1 MFGNK
6 KQSIIPIIKVNSN
19 TNSIQMENNANKI
32 LVIEDDILMV
42 KILEFV
48 LRKEGYELAIAKDGI
63 EGIEKLQ
70 TFNPGMI
77 ITDIILPFKS
87 GLEVISYSKE
97 NFPEVP
103 VIVVS
108 SMGEEEGTVME
119 AFNLGA
125 DDFVS
130 KPFNPNE
137 LKLRVKRLFSR
148 NQMFE
153 NTIKNA
159 ISA

>member
-1 MFGNK
+1 
-6 KQSIIPIIKVNSN
+6 
-19 TNSIQMENNANKI
+19 MEDNVNKI

-48 LRKEGYELAIAKDGI
+48 LKKEGYEIIIAKDGI
-63 EGIEKLQ
+63 EGLEKIKTL
-70 TFNPGMI
+70 NPDMI

-87 GLEVISYSKE
+87 GLEIISFSKE
-97 NFPEVP
+97 NHKHVP

-125 DDFVS
+125 DDFVP

-137 LKLRVKRLFSR
+137 LKLRVKRLFAR
-148 NQMFE
+148 NTFFE
-153 NTIKNA
+153 NSTKNN

>member
-1 MFGNK
+1 
-6 KQSIIPIIKVNSN
+6 
-19 TNSIQMENNANKI
+19 MENRAKKI

-48 LRKEGYELAIAKDGI
+48 LRKEGYETVIAKDGI
-63 EGIEKLQ
+63 EGLEKLK
-70 TFNPGMI
+70 TINPAMI

-87 GLEVISYSKE
+87 GLEIISFAKE
-97 NFPEVP
+97 NHADIP

-108 SMGEEEGTVME
+108 AMGEEEGTVME

-125 DDFVS
+125 DDFVP

-137 LKLRVKRLFSR
+137 LKLRVKRLFAK
-148 NQMFE
+148 NQFFE
-153 NTIKNA
+153 NSIKNA

>member
-1 MFGNK
+1 M
-6 KQSIIPIIKVNSN
+6 
-19 TNSIQMENNANKI
+19 NNARKI

-42 KILEFV
+42 KILEFI
-48 LRKEGYELAIAKDGI
+48 LRKEGYELTIAKDGI
-63 EGIEKLQ
+63 EGIEKLHSV
-70 TFNPGMI
+70 NPDMV

-87 GLEVISYSKE
+87 GLEVISLVKE
-97 NFPEVP
+97 NFTHIP

-108 SMGEEEGTVME
+108 SMGEEEGTVLE

-137 LKLRVKRLFSR
+137 LKIRVKRLFDR
-148 NQMFE
+148 KQMFE
-153 NTIKNA
+153 HTIKTA

>member
-1 MFGNK
+1 
-6 KQSIIPIIKVNSN
+6 
-19 TNSIQMENNANKI
+19 MENSANKI

-48 LRKEGYELAIAKDGI
+48 LRKEGYETIIAKDGI
-63 EGIEKLQ
+63 EGLEKLK
-70 TFNPGMI
+70 TINPSMI

-87 GLEVISYSKE
+87 GLEIISFAKE
-97 NFPEVP
+97 HHAHIP

-108 SMGEEEGTVME
+108 AMGEEEGTVME

-125 DDFVS
+125 DDFVP

-137 LKLRVKRLFSR
+137 LKLRVKRLFAK
-148 NQMFE
+148 NQFFE
-153 NTIKNA
+153 NSIKTA

>member
-1 MFGNK
+1 
-6 KQSIIPIIKVNSN
+6 
-19 TNSIQMENNANKI
+19 MENSANKI

-48 LRKEGYELAIAKDGI
+48 LRKEGYNITIAKDGI
-63 EGIEKLQ
+63 EGLEKIQ
-70 TFNPGMI
+70 TFNPDII

-87 GLEVISYSKE
+87 GLEVISFVKE
-97 NFPEVP
+97 NHNHIP

-108 SMGEEEGTVME
+108 SMGEEERTVME

-137 LKLRVKRLFSR
+137 LKLRVKRLFAR

-153 NTIKNA
+153 NSIKSA

>member
-1 MFGNK
+1 
-6 KQSIIPIIKVNSN
+6 
-19 TNSIQMENNANKI
+19 MENNVNKI

-48 LRKEGYELAIAKDGI
+48 LRKEGYEITIAKDGI
-63 EGIEKLQ
+63 EGLEKIQ
-70 TFNPGMI
+70 AFNPDMI

-87 GLEVISYSKE
+87 GLEIISFVKE
-97 NFPEVP
+97 NNKHIP

-108 SMGEEEGTVME
+108 SMGEEERTVME

-137 LKLRVKRLFSR
+137 LKLRVKRLFAR

-153 NTIKNA
+153 NSIKSA

>member
-1 MFGNK
+1 
-6 KQSIIPIIKVNSN
+6 
-19 TNSIQMENNANKI
+19 MENNVKKI
-32 LVIEDDILMV
+32 LVIEDDLLMV

-48 LRKEGYELAIAKDGI
+48 LRKEGYEITIAKDGI
-63 EGIEKLQ
+63 EGLEKLQ
-70 TFNPGMI
+70 TSNPDMI

-87 GLEVISYSKE
+87 GLEIISFAKE
-97 NFPEVP
+97 NLKHIP

-125 DDFVS
+125 DDFVP

-137 LKLRVKRLFSR
+137 LKIRVKRLFAR

-153 NTIKNA
+153 NSIKSA

>member
-1 MFGNK
+1 MMNN
-6 KQSIIPIIKVNSN
+6 IK
-19 TNSIQMENNANKI
+19 KI

-42 KILEFV
+42 KILEFI
-48 LRKEGYELAIAKDGI
+48 LRKEGYELTIAKDGI
-63 EGIEKLQ
+63 EGIEKLNSV
-70 TFNPGMI
+70 NPDMV

-87 GLEVISYSKE
+87 GLEVISCIKE
-97 NFPEVP
+97 NFIHIP

-108 SMGEEEGTVME
+108 SMGEEEGTVLE

-137 LKLRVKRLFSR
+137 LKIRVKRIFDR
-148 NQMFE
+148 KQMFE
-153 NTIKNA
+153 HTIKTA

>member
-1 MFGNK
+1 
-6 KQSIIPIIKVNSN
+6 
-19 TNSIQMENNANKI
+19 MENSAKKI

-48 LRKEGYELAIAKDGI
+48 LRKEGYEVVIAKDGI
-63 EGIEKLQ
+63 EGLEKLK
-70 TFNPGMI
+70 TVNPAMI

-87 GLEVISYSKE
+87 GLEIISFAKE
-97 NFPEVP
+97 NYLHTP

-108 SMGEEEGTVME
+108 AMGEEEGTVME

-137 LKLRVKRLFSR
+137 LKLRVKRLFAK
-148 NQMFE
+148 NQFFE
-153 NTIKNA
+153 NSIKNA

>member
-1 MFGNK
+1 
-6 KQSIIPIIKVNSN
+6 
-19 TNSIQMENNANKI
+19 MENNVNKI

-48 LRKEGYELAIAKDGI
+48 LRKEGYQITIAKDGI
-63 EGIEKLQ
+63 EGLEKIQ
-70 TFNPGMI
+70 TFNPDMI

-87 GLEVISYSKE
+87 GLEIISFVKD
-97 NFPEVP
+97 NHKHIP

-108 SMGEEEGTVME
+108 SMGEEERTVME

-137 LKLRVKRLFSR
+137 LKLRVKRLFAR

-153 NTIKNA
+153 NSIKSA

>member
-1 MFGNK
+1 
-6 KQSIIPIIKVNSN
+6 
-19 TNSIQMENNANKI
+19 MENSANKI

-48 LRKEGYELAIAKDGI
+48 LRKEGYNITIAKDGI
-63 EGIEKLQ
+63 EGLEKIQ
-70 TFNPGMI
+70 TFNPDMI

-87 GLEVISYSKE
+87 GLEVISFVKE
-97 NFPEVP
+97 NHNHIP

-108 SMGEEEGTVME
+108 SMGEEERTVME

-137 LKLRVKRLFSR
+137 LKLRVKRLFAR

-153 NTIKNA
+153 NSIKSA

>member
-1 MFGNK
+1 
-6 KQSIIPIIKVNSN
+6 
-19 TNSIQMENNANKI
+19 MENNVNKI

-48 LRKEGYELAIAKDGI
+48 LRKEGYQITIAKDGI
-63 EGIEKLQ
+63 EGLEKIQ
-70 TFNPGMI
+70 TFNPDMI

-87 GLEVISYSKE
+87 GLEIISFVKE
-97 NFPEVP
+97 NHKHIP

-108 SMGEEEGTVME
+108 SMGEEERTVME

-137 LKLRVKRLFSR
+137 LKLRVKRLFAR

-153 NTIKNA
+153 NSIKSA

>member
-1 MFGNK
+1 
-6 KQSIIPIIKVNSN
+6 
-19 TNSIQMENNANKI
+19 MENSAKKI

-48 LRKEGYELAIAKDGI
+48 LRKEGYETVIAKDGI
-63 EGIEKLQ
+63 EGLEKLK
-70 TFNPGMI
+70 TINPAMI

-87 GLEVISYSKE
+87 GLEIISFAKE
-97 NFPEVP
+97 NHADIP

-108 SMGEEEGTVME
+108 AMGEEEGTVME

-137 LKLRVKRLFSR
+137 LKLRVKRLFAK
-148 NQMFE
+148 NQFFE
-153 NTIKNA
+153 NSIKNA

>member
-1 MFGNK
+1 
-6 KQSIIPIIKVNSN
+6 
-19 TNSIQMENNANKI
+19 MENSANKI

-48 LRKEGYELAIAKDGI
+48 LRKEGYEVIIAKDGI
-63 EGIEKLQ
+63 EGLEKLK
-70 TFNPGMI
+70 TVNPAMI

-87 GLEVISYSKE
+87 GLEIISFAKE
-97 NFPEVP
+97 NHTHIP

-108 SMGEEEGTVME
+108 AMGEEEGTVME

-125 DDFVS
+125 DDFVP

-137 LKLRVKRLFSR
+137 LKLRVKRLFAK
-148 NQMFE
+148 NQFFE
-153 NTIKNA
+153 NSIKTA

>member
-1 MFGNK
+1 
-6 KQSIIPIIKVNSN
+6 
-19 TNSIQMENNANKI
+19 MENNVNKI

-48 LRKEGYELAIAKDGI
+48 LRKEGYNITIAKDGI
-63 EGIEKLQ
+63 EGLEKIQ
-70 TFNPGMI
+70 TFNPDMI

-87 GLEVISYSKE
+87 GLEVISFVKE
-97 NFPEVP
+97 NHNHIP

-108 SMGEEEGTVME
+108 SMGEEERTVME

-137 LKLRVKRLFSR
+137 LKLRVKRLFAR

-153 NTIKNA
+153 NSIKSA

>member
-1 MFGNK
+1 
-6 KQSIIPIIKVNSN
+6 
-19 TNSIQMENNANKI
+19 MENNVNKI

-48 LRKEGYELAIAKDGI
+48 LRKEGYQITIAKDGI
-63 EGIEKLQ
+63 EGLEKIE
-70 TFNPGMI
+70 TFNPDMI

-87 GLEVISYSKE
+87 GLEIISFVKE
-97 NFPEVP
+97 NHKHIL

-108 SMGEEEGTVME
+108 SMGEEERTVME

-137 LKLRVKRLFSR
+137 LKLRVKRLFAR

-153 NTIKNA
+153 NSIKSA

>member
-1 MFGNK
+1 MGNN
-6 KQSIIPIIKVNSN
+6 V
-19 TNSIQMENNANKI
+19 NKI

-48 LRKEGYELAIAKDGI
+48 LKKEGYEIIIAKDGI
-63 EGIEKLQ
+63 EGLEKIK
-70 TFNPGMI
+70 TINPDMI

-87 GLEVISYSKE
+87 GLEIISYTKE
-97 NFPEVP
+97 NQKHIP

-125 DDFVS
+125 DDFVP

-137 LKLRVKRLFSR
+137 LKLRVKRLFAQ
-148 NQMFE
+148 NPFFE
-153 NTIKNA
+153 NSTKTN

>member
-1 MFGNK
+1 
-6 KQSIIPIIKVNSN
+6 
-19 TNSIQMENNANKI
+19 MENNVNKI

-48 LRKEGYELAIAKDGI
+48 LRKEGYQITIAKDGI
-63 EGIEKLQ
+63 EGLEKIQ
-70 TFNPGMI
+70 TFHPDMI

-87 GLEVISYSKE
+87 GLEIISFVKE
-97 NFPEVP
+97 NHKHIP

-108 SMGEEEGTVME
+108 SMGEEERTVME

-137 LKLRVKRLFSR
+137 LKLRVRRLFAR

-153 NTIKNA
+153 NSIKSA

>member
-1 MFGNK
+1 
-6 KQSIIPIIKVNSN
+6 
-19 TNSIQMENNANKI
+19 MENSAKKI

-48 LRKEGYELAIAKDGI
+48 LRKEGYETVIAKDGI
-63 EGIEKLQ
+63 EGLEKLK
-70 TFNPGMI
+70 TINPAMI

-87 GLEVISYSKE
+87 GLEIISFAKE
-97 NFPEVP
+97 NHADIP

-108 SMGEEEGTVME
+108 AMGEEEGTVME

-125 DDFVS
+125 DDFVP

-137 LKLRVKRLFSR
+137 LKLRVKRLFAK
-148 NQMFE
+148 NQFFE
-153 NTIKNA
+153 NSIKNA

>member
-1 MFGNK
+1 
-6 KQSIIPIIKVNSN
+6 
-19 TNSIQMENNANKI
+19 MENSAKKI

-48 LRKEGYELAIAKDGI
+48 LRKEGYEIVVAKDGI
-63 EGIEKLQ
+63 EGLEKLKAV
-70 TFNPGMI
+70 NPAMI

-87 GLEVISYSKE
+87 GLEIISFAKE
-97 NFPEVP
+97 NYLNTP

-108 SMGEEEGTVME
+108 AMGEEEGTVME

-137 LKLRVKRLFSR
+137 LKLRVKRLFAK
-148 NQMFE
+148 NQFFE
-153 NTIKNA
+153 NSIKNA

>member
-1 MFGNK
+1 
-6 KQSIIPIIKVNSN
+6 
-19 TNSIQMENNANKI
+19 MENNVNKI

-48 LRKEGYELAIAKDGI
+48 LKKEGYEIIIAKDGI
-63 EGIEKLQ
+63 EGLEKIKTL
-70 TFNPGMI
+70 NPDMI

-87 GLEVISYSKE
+87 GLEIISYTKE
-97 NFPEVP
+97 NQKHIP

-125 DDFVS
+125 DDFVP

-137 LKLRVKRLFSR
+137 LKLRVKRLFAR
-148 NQMFE
+148 TTFYE
-153 NTIKNA
+153 NSTKNN

>member
-1 MFGNK
+1 MGNN
-6 KQSIIPIIKVNSN
+6 V
-19 TNSIQMENNANKI
+19 NKI

-48 LRKEGYELAIAKDGI
+48 LRKEGYEIIIAKDGI
-63 EGIEKLQ
+63 EGLEKIK
-70 TFNPGMI
+70 TINPDMI

-87 GLEVISYSKE
+87 GLEIISYTKE
-97 NFPEVP
+97 NQKHIP

-125 DDFVS
+125 DDFVP

-137 LKLRVKRLFSR
+137 LKLRVKRLFAQ
-148 NQMFE
+148 NPFFE
-153 NTIKNA
+153 NSTKTN

>member
-1 MFGNK
+1 
-6 KQSIIPIIKVNSN
+6 
-19 TNSIQMENNANKI
+19 MENSAKKI

-48 LRKEGYELAIAKDGI
+48 LRKEGYETVIAKDGI
-63 EGIEKLQ
+63 EGLEKLK
-70 TFNPGMI
+70 TINPSMI

-87 GLEVISYSKE
+87 GLEIISFAKE
-97 NFPEVP
+97 NHADIP

-108 SMGEEEGTVME
+108 AMGEEEGTVME

-137 LKLRVKRLFSR
+137 LKLRVKRLFAK
-148 NQMFE
+148 NQFFE
-153 NTIKNA
+153 NSIKNA

>member
-1 MFGNK
+1 
-6 KQSIIPIIKVNSN
+6 
-19 TNSIQMENNANKI
+19 MENNVNKI

-48 LRKEGYELAIAKDGI
+48 LRKEGYQITIAKDGI
-63 EGIEKLQ
+63 EGLEKIQ
-70 TFNPGMI
+70 TFNPDMI

-87 GLEVISYSKE
+87 GLEIISFVKD
-97 NFPEVP
+97 NHKHIP

-108 SMGEEEGTVME
+108 SMGEEERTVME

-137 LKLRVKRLFSR
+137 LKLRVKRLFAR

-153 NTIKNA
+153 NSIKNA

>member
-1 MFGNK
+1 
-6 KQSIIPIIKVNSN
+6 
-19 TNSIQMENNANKI
+19 MENSAKKI

-48 LRKEGYELAIAKDGI
+48 LQKEGYETVIAKDGI
-63 EGIEKLQ
+63 EGLEKLR
-70 TFNPGMI
+70 TINPAMI

-87 GLEVISYSKE
+87 GLEIISFAKE
-97 NFPEVP
+97 NHADIP

-108 SMGEEEGTVME
+108 AMGEEEGTVME

-125 DDFVS
+125 DDFVP

-137 LKLRVKRLFSR
+137 LKLRVKRLFAK
-148 NQMFE
+148 NQFFE
-153 NTIKNA
+153 NSIKNA

>member
-1 MFGNK
+1 
-6 KQSIIPIIKVNSN
+6 
-19 TNSIQMENNANKI
+19 MENNVNKI

-48 LRKEGYELAIAKDGI
+48 LRKEGYQITIAKDGI
-63 EGIEKLQ
+63 EGLEKIE
-70 TFNPGMI
+70 TFNPDMI

-87 GLEVISYSKE
+87 GLEIISFVKE
-97 NFPEVP
+97 NHKHIP

-108 SMGEEEGTVME
+108 SMGEEERTVME

-137 LKLRVKRLFSR
+137 LKLRVKRLFAR

-153 NTIKNA
+153 NSIKSA

>member
-1 MFGNK
+1 ME
-6 KQSIIPIIKVNSN
+6 QSV
-19 TNSIQMENNANKI
+19 NKI

-48 LRKEGYELAIAKDGI
+48 LRKEGYQITIAKDGI
-63 EGIEKLQ
+63 EGLEKIQ
-70 TFNPGMI
+70 SFNPDMI

-87 GLEVISYSKE
+87 GLEIISFVKE
-97 NFPEVP
+97 NHKNIP

-108 SMGEEEGTVME
+108 SMGEEERTVME

-137 LKLRVKRLFSR
+137 LKLRVKRLFAR

-153 NTIKNA
+153 NSIKSV